1 MEKYLDLLE
10 KIPLFSGIH
19 REDIPV
25 ILKKLKATV
34 SDYEKGEY
42 IRSEGDAADFIGIV
56 LEGEIHVLQDDY
68 YGNRNINFSFQ
79 EGDMFAEAFACA
91 GAEELPVDILATA
104 KSKIVFL
111 NGDVL
116 FGECGKTCEFHSL
129 LIRNL
134 LKIVATKNMLL
145 NQKLSYSSHKT
156 TGEKIMAYLSDQAK
170 LHHSSEFTIP
180 FDRQALAD
188 YLGVERSAMSVEISK
203 LQKQGKLI
211 TRRSYFHLLSSDKK
225 KI

>member
-10 KIPLFSGIH
+10 TIPLFRGIT
-19 REDIPV
+19 RDDIPV
-25 ILKKLKATV
+25 ILKRLQATT
-34 SDYEKGEY
+34 SDFEKGEY

-68 YGNRNINFSFQ
+68 YGNRNLNFSFQ
-79 EGDMFAEAFACA
+79 AGDMFAEAFACA
-91 GAEELPVDILATA
+91 GASELPVDILATGKA
-104 KSKIVFL
+104 KILFL
-111 NGDVL
+111 NRDML
-116 FGECGKTCEFHSL
+116 FGECSKTCEFHSV
-129 LIRNL
+129 LIQNL
-134 LKIVATKNMLL
+134 LKIVACKNMLL

-180 FDRQALAD
+180 FDRQGLAD
-188 YLGVERSAMSVEISK
+188 YLGVERSAMSAEISK

-211 TRRSYFHLLSSDKK
+211 TRRSYFKLLPTDK
-225 KI
+225 